1 MSEFKNDRLTP
12 FYLNESRLIK
22 VDAQTN
28 LLKGNEKGAGASS
41 VVIQVSLDCDV

>member
-22 VDAQTN
+22 VDTPSN
-28 LLKGNEKGAGASS
+28 HKRGENDLKASS